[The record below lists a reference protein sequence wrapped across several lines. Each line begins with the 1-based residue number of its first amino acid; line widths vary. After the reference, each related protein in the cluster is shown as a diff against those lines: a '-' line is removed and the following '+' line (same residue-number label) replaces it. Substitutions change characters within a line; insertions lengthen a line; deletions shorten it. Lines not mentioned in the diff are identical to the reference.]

1 MKRIEL
7 VRARPA
13 GMIPFALGVLTFG
26 ALAVMLGA
34 GAAISSEAWA
44 LSAAVAVAMTGLGIV
59 LFRQPHRLELTPD
72 EVLVSPRFGSP
83 RRWRDARL
91 AEPTSPVRV
100 GLEVAAVTGALA
112 LLAVTAGRAGPAQ
125 LLLVAAYAHAYSR
138 WRLAPRAVLVDAGG
152 ASTTLRLD
160 RFPGAVDAFA
170 SRG

>member
-1 MKRIEL
+1 MERIEL

-26 ALAVMLGA
+26 ALAVLLGA
-34 GAAISSEAWA
+34 GVEISSEAWA
-44 LSAAVAVAMTGLGIV
+44 VSGAAAVAMTGLGIA

-83 RRWRDARL
+83 RRWQDVRPV
-91 AEPTSPVRV
+91 EPTSLVRV

-112 LLAVTAGRAGPAQ
+112 LLALAAGRTAPVQ

-160 RFPGAVDAFA
+160 RFPGAVDVFA